1 MRPSRETAVR
11 EKCPTSL
18 PAKPLTALVL
28 FNLLGDPR
36 LTEGIKFI
44 VLEIKKNFENYKKDT
59 TLACLEGLKAHVKL
73 LSLGESVE
81 TCVNMETD
89 QMELCLNFCFLFDI
103 TYVRLNYS
111 INNSTWRHQ
120 VFNDLF
126 IIINSTRLY

>member
-59 TLACLEGLKAHVKL
+59 TLACLEAPHSGPY
-73 LSLGESVE
+73 
-81 TCVNMETD
+81 N
-89 QMELCLNFCFLFDI
+89 I
-103 TYVRLNYS
+103 
-111 INNSTWRHQ
+111 
-120 VFNDLF
+120 
-126 IIINSTRLY
+126 